1 MASDRS
7 RISYDAGQ
15 QYRSVVMQQGRV
27 VTDPDLNEAQAILA
41 EETRHEALDFVG
53 PSGTPDDGYAVSVP
67 VGVTNSDFFI
77 SRGTMYVG
85 GVRVSISDAF
95 YRQQPDWIAPAATE
109 PKSFPAKELVW
120 LELTEQEVSDLE
132 DPDLREVALGGPDTA
147 HRTRIVQRIRRSPL
161 PATVTACSD
170 ALDAQIA
177 AWAAEGRSF
186 DPLSGALS
194 SPSFLTVGFAAAA
207 GATSPCEPVASG
219 GFLGAENQL
228 IRVRVV
234 DQTHFAW
241 SFDNASFLY
250 RVDRV
255 ERVNNGTNN
264 VDRLVLTTLPVDE
277 QHHPRQSQ
285 MVELL
290 RPTTLLANGGFVTEP
305 FGRMVAM
312 SLPFDADRQALT
324 LDAVLP
330 PGYDTPVTAGQ
341 PLFVR
346 IWDEVLPFLRD
357 KPVALGG
364 TGIEVTLTRRSGVFP
379 EGDFW
384 TFAVRPGAATT
395 VYPARY
401 ATGLQRPEGP
411 RRWACSLAMV
421 DWRSATNVVVNDCRR
436 TFETLVE
443 LSKREEP
450 KKCCSIII
458 SPGDLVNGS
467 FRTILDSARNVR
479 GFKVCLLPGV
489 YQLREPIVLTA
500 EHSGLEFEAC
510 RDGVTIAGGNDAA
523 FTDGLVQIEGATG
536 VTFRGI
542 QFSILVLPARG
553 STAAPR
559 TFDIETLPLLE
570 TFRIGGGGISG
581 LDLNFNVFFPTGVGS
596 AIGIRAIDTRALTV
610 EDCQFLFP
618 TTADLRTLGLSGAI
632 GAGLLLYGQCN
643 QLAVRRNSFV
653 GRTQAPAGAVPATIA
668 GVAMVPALFL
678 PEAETGG
685 GPLVLPQVI
694 PFDQFDHQVFDQFSN
709 AGFLDQSVIPRSF
722 AEVTFAE
729 ETPLPE
735 PAAPEPAAPALQQRV
750 NVVQD
755 IAGGERFVVTDGT
768 IGTEDAAP
776 PLGGEPLPGFNLF
789 LQPPGKFLPA
799 VLQSGEIS
807 NNHFT
812 GCTAAAFLC
821 GDAGFLRIIGNDV
834 TDAVNGFVVASTRWV
849 SSLAFLS
856 AFAVDQIFLGLAA
869 TTLAPLEAS
878 GKWSAVQAVAETAA
892 AMMHPANVWMATALM
907 SLVLPESVA
916 SRTNLATTEGLVLS
930 GRALDPLVQQA
941 QRYFTAG
948 HSLLDPPLSS
958 EQTNVTKAIGDRI
971 RTQWGADTHPF
982 QFLPNQ
988 SLAGIG
994 FNTMTKRASSLVLSL
1009 QCTENVIEARTS
1021 DGRSGTAILVLDDG
1035 TSADGSAVLSGNRFS
1050 NASLPLPTA
1059 AVALVSRCT
1068 ATGNLIQNAQPF
1080 LWPPVASSDA
1090 LREFWSLV
1098 IIPGPRPPDRLPPR
1112 IILDDVNPLS
1122 DTGVVSE
1129 ATNQAQAAQIRTA
1142 NIAARFAPSE
1152 IQERLIIGGPTVDR
1166 AWLPPLVAITGNV
1179 FKGYPVLP
1187 PRWLPQSTALAPTPG
1202 DPFNT
1207 WLFVNTVSW

>member
-7 RISYDAGQ
+7 RITYDAGQ

-27 VTDPDLNEAQAILA
+27 VTDPDLNEAQTILA

-53 PSGTPDDGYAVSVP
+53 PSGTPDNGYGISVP
-67 VGVTNSDFFI
+67 AGVTNGDFFI

-95 YRQQPDWIAPAATE
+95 YRQQPDWIAPAAAE
-109 PKSFPAKELVW
+109 PKSFPAKELIW

-132 DPDLREVALGGPDTA
+132 DPELREVALGGPDTA

-186 DPLSGALS
+186 DPLTGTLS
-194 SPSFLTVGFAAAA
+194 SQSLLRVGFVAAA

-228 IRVRVV
+228 IRVRIV
-234 DQTHFAW
+234 DQTNFAW

-255 ERVNNGTNN
+255 ERVNNGTND

-277 QHHPRQSQ
+277 QHHPQPSQ

-290 RPTTLLANGGFVTEP
+290 RPTARLANGGFVTEP

-324 LDAVLP
+324 LTGILP
-330 PGYDTPVTAGQ
+330 PGFDAPVTAAQ

-346 IWDEVLPFLRD
+346 IWDGVVPFQSGGPAV
-357 KPVALGG
+357 KLGD
-364 TGIEVTLTRRSGVFP
+364 TGIEVALTRSGGVVP

-411 RRWACSLAMV
+411 RRWACSLAV
-421 DWRSATNVVVNDCRR
+421 LDWRSATNTVVHDCRR
-436 TFETLVE
+436 TFDTLVE

-479 GFKVCLLPGV
+479 GFKICLLPGV
-489 YQLREPIVLTA
+489 YELREPIVLTA
-500 EHSGLEFEAC
+500 AHSGIELEAC

-553 STAAPR
+553 ATAAPR
-559 TFDIETLPLLE
+559 PGDFESLLPGVFALA
-570 TFRIGGGGISG
+570 RGGLSG

-618 TTADLRTLGLSGAI
+618 TAADMRALGLSGAI
-632 GAGLLLYGQCN
+632 GAGVLLYGQCN
-643 QLAVRRNSFV
+643 QLAVRHNSFV

-668 GVAMVPALFL
+668 GLAMVPALFL
-678 PEAETGG
+678 PEAETGA
-685 GPLVLPQVI
+685 GPLVQPQVL
-694 PFDQFDHQVFDQFSN
+694 PFNQFDHQVFDQFSN
-709 AGFLDQSVIPRSF
+709 AGFLDQSIIPRSF
-722 AEVTFAE
+722 AEGTFAE
-729 ETPLPE
+729 ETPVSE
-735 PAAPEPAAPALQQRV
+735 PAAPELQQRV
-750 NVVQD
+750 NVAPD
-755 IAGGERFVVTDGT
+755 LASAERLAGTELFA
-768 IGTEDAAP
+768 GTEDAAL
-776 PLGGEPLPGFNLF
+776 PLGGAPLPGFNLF
-789 LQPPGKFLPA
+789 LQPAGKFLPA

-812 GCTAAAFLC
+812 GCAAAAFLC

-834 TDAVNGFVVASTRWV
+834 TDAVNGFVIASTRWA

-856 AFAVDQIFLGLAA
+856 AFAVDQTFLDLA

-878 GKWSAVQAVAETAA
+878 AKWSAVQAVAETVA
-892 AMMHPANVWMATALM
+892 AMTHPANVWMATALM

-916 SRTNLATTEGLVLS
+916 SRTNLAATEGLAFPGNVL
-930 GRALDPLVQQA
+930 APLVQQA

-948 HSLLDPPLSS
+948 HSVLDPPLSS
-958 EQTNVTKAIGDRI
+958 EQTNVAKAIGDRI
-971 RTQWGADTHPF
+971 RTQWGANTHPF

-994 FNTMTKRASSLVLSL
+994 FDTLTKRASTLVLSL

-1080 LWPPVASSDA
+1080 LWPPSSSSDA

-1098 IIPGPRPPDRLPPR
+1098 VIPGPRPPDRLPPR
-1112 IILDDVNPLS
+1112 IILDDGANPLP
-1122 DTGVVSE
+1122 DTGVLSE
-1129 ATNQAQAAQIRTA
+1129 AANQAQAAQIITA
-1142 NIAARFAPSE
+1142 NIAARFAPAGF
-1152 IQERLIIGGPTVDR
+1152 QVQDRFIIGGATVDR
-1166 AWLPPLVAITGNV
+1166 AWLPPLVAVTGNV

-1207 WLFVNTVSW
+1207 WLFMNTVSW